1 MAASTEQLG
10 KKLTSQYEK
19 SVSFF
24 KSLPDF
30 IWDER
35 LYSDG
40 GEWTVHQVL
49 AHIVEVEGS
58 ILQLFINISNGEM
71 GVGPDFDID
80 RYNASAVRKISTK
93 SREELFSLFK
103 ERRTRMLAFVDGLQP
118 EALALTGNH
127 PYLGEAKL
135 GEMLKMLYLHING
148 HIRDIRKA
156 FGETLGE

>member
-1 MAASTEQLG
+1 MAASAERLG

-35 LYSDG
+35 LYTDG
-40 GEWTVHQVL
+40 AEWTVHQVF

-58 ILQLFINISNGEM
+58 ILYLMISISQGGT

-93 SREELFSLFK
+93 SREELFSLFE
-103 ERRTRMLAFVDGLQP
+103 ERRTRMLAFVDGLPP
-118 EALALTGNH
+118 EVLALTGNH

-135 GEMLKMLYLHING
+135 GEMLKMLLLHING